1 MGARGPEERRVA
13 DSSTESLQRRSHG
26 VNSFFR
32 IFPAPHAG
40 RKT

>member
-1 MGARGPEERRVA
+1 MGAQGPEECRVA
-13 DSSTESLQRRSHG
+13 DSPRSLLQRRSHG